1 MKKVLRSM
9 TLVLMV
15 LTMIFT
21 VTACANVPS
30 KYQGT
35 YSYSSTSYIVVN
47 KSTCDY
53 EKVYVG
59 DVYYETGEYAGEL
72 VFSGTG
78 LEFETE
84 EVSSGIYK
92 VTAQKEYNNGTVTV
106 TSYLYDNN
114 GDPYI
119 ALAGRVYS
127 K

>member
-15 LTMIFT
+15 LTMIFA
-21 VTACANVPS
+21 VTACSNVPS

-59 DVYYETGEYAGEL
+59 DVYYENGEYAGEL

-92 VTAQKEYNNGTVTV
+92 VTAQKEYNNGKVTV

-114 GDPYI
+114 GNPYI

>member
-9 TLVLMV
+9 TLVLVV
-15 LTMIFT
+15 LTMILT
-21 VTACANVPS
+21 VTACSNVPS

-59 DVYYETGEYAGEL
+59 DVYYENGEYAGEL

-84 EVSSGIYK
+84 EVSSGVYK

-119 ALAGRVYS
+119 ALAGRIYS

>member
-1 MKKVLRSM
+1 MKKFLTSM
-9 TLVLMV
+9 TLVLVM
-15 LTMIFT
+15 LTMILT
-21 VTACANVPS
+21 TTACSNVPS

-47 KSTCDY
+47 QSSCDY
-53 EKVYVG
+53 QRVYVG
-59 DVYYETGEYAGEL
+59 DVYYENGEYAGEL

-78 LEFETE
+78 LEFEAE

-106 TSYLYDNN
+106 TSYLYDNSGN
-114 GDPYI
+114 PYI
-119 ALAGRVYS
+119 VLAGRVYR

>member
-1 MKKVLRSM
+1 MKKIFTSM
-9 TLVLMV
+9 ALVLLM

-21 VTACANVPS
+21 TTACSNVPS

-35 YSYSSTSYIVVN
+35 YYYTTDSYIVVN
-47 KSTCDY
+47 KSSCDY

-59 DVYYETGEYAGEL
+59 DVYYENGEYAGEL

-84 EVSSGIYK
+84 EISSGIFK
-92 VTAQKEYNNGTVTV
+92 VTAQKEYNNGTITV

-119 ALAGRVYS
+119 ALAGRIYEQ
-127 K
+127 